1 MPVVSLFEIVDFFY
15 PFFGQVLGC
24 RVLKHL
30 SFMYEAGSFS
40 RLRGSWSNSCL
51 EEGYMRTFRFY
62 FAKPE
67 HATLL
72 QKPCISPKRSKF
84 NTSRYLDPEKM

>member
-1 MPVVSLFEIVDFFY
+1 MHEVGSFENDSQDCV
-15 PFFGQVLGC
+15 
-24 RVLKHL
+24 
-30 SFMYEAGSFS
+30 EAGVIPA
-40 RLRGSWSNSCL
+40 WK
-51 EEGYMRTFRFY
+51 EGYMRTFRFY